1 MGQRV
6 TQRILECMECNEIP
20 EDGEYLWE
28 MGRGY
33 MCRPCCD
40 AEDNED
46 EYEDLKAVMQD
57 EK

>member
-6 TQRILECMECNEIP
+6 TQRILECIECNEIP

-46 EYEDLKAVMQD
+46 EDNED